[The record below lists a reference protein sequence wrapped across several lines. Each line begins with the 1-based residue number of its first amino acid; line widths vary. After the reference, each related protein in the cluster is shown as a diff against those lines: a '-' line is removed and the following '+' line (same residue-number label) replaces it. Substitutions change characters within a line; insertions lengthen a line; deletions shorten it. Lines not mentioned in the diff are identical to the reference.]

1 MTIGSGKVPTFS
13 LSFIQYISLSG
24 SRLSGQIQRGI
35 WNLSSLIT
43 LILGENYF
51 SGTIEG
57 LFDNL
62 TQLEYLNLHGNEFD
76 QLGKSSAPAAVVPEQ

>member
-1 MTIGSGKVPTFS
+1 M
-13 LSFIQYISLSG
+13 
-24 SRLSGQIQRGI
+24 QRGI